1 MPQLFTNNARASLVS
16 GVTETDT
23 TLTIEAGKADL
34 FPSANVGTG
43 AVPSASNW
51 FKVVL
56 QDSLGDFEIVYVR
69 TRSTGSGIV
78 SNVMRGQEGT
88 TARAF
93 SSGTVVGLRIT
104 AADFQSALSSVTSTI
119 TTDRLAAEAVTAE
132 KIATNAATSD
142 KILNSAV
149 TLQKLASGLLSF
161 PNFPDRPTAL
171 SAFSNDLGYASPAAM
186 MTTIANTAVGAIGSY
201 AFLVCSEFCSPGS
214 VHSYPKL
221 AYAGCQYRYQGS
233 LVTSPVVAGSWR
245 CLGGSVVYYP
255 TLFVRIS

>member
-1 MPQLFTNNARASLVS
+1 
-16 GVTETDT
+16 
-23 TLTIEAGKADL
+23 
-34 FPSANVGTG
+34 
-43 AVPSASNW
+43 
-51 FKVVL
+51 
-56 QDSLGDFEIVYVR
+56 
-69 TRSTGSGIV
+69 
-78 SNVMRGQEGT
+78 MRGQEGT

-132 KIATNAATSD
+132 KIATNAAISD
-142 KILNSAV
+142 KISNLAV

-171 SAFSNDLGYASPAAM
+171 SAFSNDLGYASP

-201 AFLVCSEFCSPGS
+201 AFLACSELCWPGS

-221 AYAGCQYRYQGS
+221 VYAGCQYRYQGS
-233 LVTSPVVAGSWR
+233 FVTSPVGAGSWR
-245 CLGGSVVYYP
+245 CLGASDLYGAA